1 MPSNYH
7 SSEVREAILALY
19 LKDLPYSQIVKR
31 KNAAGIGQ
39 ISKGTVYFQVKKY
52 HETNSVEN
60 RQKSGRPQTARTPKR
75 NYAKL
80 AFEAEI
86 S

>member
-1 MPSNYH
+1 M
-7 SSEVREAILALY
+7 ALY
-19 LKDLPYSQIVKR
+19 LKGLPYSQIIKR
-31 KNAAGIGQ
+31 INAAGIGQ

-52 HETNSVEN
+52 HETNAVEN
-60 RQKSGRPQTARTPKR
+60 RQKSGRPRTARTPKR
-75 NYAKL
+75 NYTKL

>member
-1 MPSNYH
+1 MPSTYH

-19 LKDLPYSQIVKR
+19 LKGLPYSQIVQR
-31 KNAAGIGQ
+31 INAAGFGQ

-60 RQKSGRPQTARTPKR
+60 RQITIPDTGIFRRV
-75 NYAKL
+75 
-80 AFEAEI
+80 
-86 S
+86 